1 MKYRTDL
8 AIERKEIL
16 DEEHGGK
23 REIDGIE
30 LEKVTYDED
39 IESTRIRIL
48 NEEGE
53 AQLEKPRGYVYYH

>member
-48 NEEGE
+48 NEEG
-53 AQLEKPRGYVYYH
+53 